1 MSVLDELVAGAVED
15 QRAREQNISLDEV
28 KRQTFEAPAPIDARQ
43 WLKKADGIPVIAEI
57 KRASPSKGHLSDIGQ
72 GIRKRR
78 CQRDFRA
85 DRRSS
90 IPWIA

>member
-57 KRASPSKGHLSDIGQ
+57 KRGFAIE
-72 GIRKRR
+72 
-78 CQRDFRA
+78 RA
-85 DRRSS
+85 
-90 IPWIA
+90 P

>member
-57 KRASPSKGHLSDIGQ
+57 KRLRHRKGSLATFLILPHWPGNTKKEVPA
-72 GIRKRR
+72 RFP
-78 CQRDFRA
+78 C
-85 DRRSS
+85 
-90 IPWIA
+90 